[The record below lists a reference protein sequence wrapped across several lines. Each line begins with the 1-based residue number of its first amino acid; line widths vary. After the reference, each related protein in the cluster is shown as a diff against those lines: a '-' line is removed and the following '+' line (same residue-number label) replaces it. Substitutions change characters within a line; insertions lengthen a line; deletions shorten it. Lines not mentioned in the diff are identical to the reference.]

1 MQETLVILNKGRTIA
16 DVESLAKVLQRYG
29 DRVLVVSTNNAGA
42 LRALSDVHVV
52 EAGKRAPAQ
61 QEGLSE
67 TEQMGVE
74 AWNARDDIANKK
86 RRGDGLSWDTPG
98 FDPP

>member
-1 MQETLVILNKGRTIA
+1 MLSRSQKCFSA
-16 DVESLAKVLQRYG
+16 MA
-29 DRVLVVSTNNAGA
+29 DRVLVVSTDNVGG
-42 LRALSDVHVV
+42 LRALGDVYVV